1 MSKPLTLEEI
11 IAEREA
17 CGGCPQCPPMPG
29 EQVIME
35 YENENPPE

>member
-1 MSKPLTLEEI
+1 MEEETEPTLEEI

-29 EQVIME
+29 ALKLEIIYQ
-35 YENENPPE
+35 